1 MISRAFMN
9 SFMHRMDE
17 GATAVGVDGMIA
29 KVVSDIYSVKSS
41 GFGQPSSDGEHDA
54 IAEGNDCRSH
64 ILLIVP
70 SLGDGS
76 STREESTME
85 VLADEAKWDHEI
97 FYAESLTV

>member
-9 SFMHRMDE
+9 RFMHRTDE

-41 GFGQPSSDGEHDA
+41 GFRQPSSDGEHDA
-54 IAEGNDCRSH
+54 IAEGNDCRGH

-76 STREESTME
+76 STREESTVE
-85 VLADEAKWDHEI
+85 VLADEAKWDHEM

>member
-9 SFMHRMDE
+9 RFMHRTDE

-29 KVVSDIYSVKSS
+29 EVVSYIYSVEAS
-41 GFGQPSSDGEHDA
+41 GFGQPSSYGEHDA
-54 IAEGNDCRSH
+54 IAEGNDCRGH

-76 STREESTME
+76 STKEESTVE
-85 VLADEAKWDHEI
+85 VLADEAKWDHEML
-97 FYAESLTV
+97 YAESLTV